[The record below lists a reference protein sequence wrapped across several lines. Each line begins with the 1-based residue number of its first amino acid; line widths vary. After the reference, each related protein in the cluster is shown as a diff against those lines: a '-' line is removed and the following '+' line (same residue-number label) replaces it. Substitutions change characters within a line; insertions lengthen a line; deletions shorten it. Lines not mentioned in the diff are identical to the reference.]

1 MIFLL
6 NSLDKNYQTKI
17 IKDLSK
23 IISKSPFFT
32 PTLPRFNNPF
42 KIKISNAGKWGW
54 VSNVSGY
61 QYVREHPITNK
72 KWPKIPKSLLFLWQK
87 HCCKINLPDSC
98 LINLYSFPNSS
109 LGIHQDKNE
118 KDLTNP
124 VLSISLGSNA
134 IFRYGENKNKL
145 NEICLKSGAICMLK
159 GSSRL
164 YYHGVKKI
172 QKVKKNI
179 IDTCDFDCF
188 PKDCRINITLRKFEF

>member
-6 NSLDKNYQTKI
+6 NSLDKNSQIKI

-23 IISKSPFFT
+23 IIYKSPFFT
-32 PTLPRFNNPF
+32 PTLPRFNKPF

-54 VSNVSGY
+54 ISNIQGY
-61 QYVREHPITNK
+61 QYVEKHPETK
-72 KWPKIPKSLLFLWQK
+72 KNWPEIPSSLLYLWQK
-87 HCCKINLPDSC
+87 HCCKIKMPDSC

-109 LGIHQDKNE
+109 LGLHQDNNE

-134 IFRYGENKNKL
+134 IFRYGKNKTNL
-145 NEICLKSGAICMLK
+145 NEICLKTGSICILK
-159 GSSRL
+159 DSSRL

-172 QKVKKNI
+172 QKVKENI
-179 IDTCDFDCF
+179 IDECDFDCF
-188 PKDCRINITLRKFEF
+188 PKNCRINITLRKFEG